1 MNIQGIDPG
10 AIPFGALIQQGV
22 HMRGNRTHFAAG
34 LAVVLGMSCFTGLQA
49 QTAQTRAKVPTTI
62 PRYQPQAAVKGPI
75 DLPGADE
82 LMDLGDEWS
91 SGFKKFH
98 PEANLIYRS
107 KLTKDA
113 VKDFQE
119 GSALLILA
127 DRELSPEETKT
138 FQTKFGYM
146 PMRIPVCLDANIVF
160 VNKANP
166 ITSITMEQL
175 DAIYS
180 RTRLGGTKAQ
190 AMVWGDLGVKGEYAK
205 LPIVAY
211 ARAEGTNTRTSFAAQ
226 AMLKGEYRPGIQER
240 GDSSALA
247 EAVMTDRAGIA
258 FGTMASWYFANKVL
272 PVVPYHIEDAR
283 FPNQDAVTT
292 SKYPMPRLFYAYLNR
307 TPGQPLPAP
316 VNEVIHFLLTQE
328 GQNAVADSGLLP
340 GPPEFIQIAL
350 KRLSR

>member
-1 MNIQGIDPG
+1 MS
-10 AIPFGALIQQGV
+10 A
-22 HMRGNRTHFAAG
+22 NRTHLASG
-34 LAVVLGMSCFTGLQA
+34 LAVALGMSCFGGLQA
-49 QTAQTRAKVPTTI
+49 QTAQTRAKVPTAI

-91 SGFKKFH
+91 SGFRKFH

-119 GSALLILA
+119 GTSLLILA
-127 DRELSPEETKT
+127 DREFTADETKT
-138 FQTKFGYM
+138 FQAKFGYM

-166 ITSITMEQL
+166 LTSITMDQL

-180 RTRLGGTKAQ
+180 RTRLSGAKAP
-190 AMVWGDLGVKGEYAK
+190 AMVWGDLGLKGEWAK
-205 LPIVAY
+205 MPITAY
-211 ARAEGTNTRTSFAAQ
+211 ARAEGSNTRTSFAAQ
-226 AMLKGEYRPGIQER
+226 AMLKGEYRTGIQER

-272 PVVPYHIEDAR
+272 PVVPYHIDEAR
-283 FPNQDAVTT
+283 FPNQDAITT
-292 SKYPMPRLFYAYLNR
+292 SKYPMPRMFYAYLNR
-307 TPGQPLPAP
+307 TPGKPLPVP
-316 VNEVIHFLLTQE
+316 VNEVIHFLLMQE

-340 GPPEFIQIAL
+340 GPPEFITIAL

>member
-1 MNIQGIDPG
+1 MS
-10 AIPFGALIQQGV
+10 A
-22 HMRGNRTHFAAG
+22 NRTHLASG
-34 LAVVLGMSCFTGLQA
+34 LAVALGMSCFGGLQA
-49 QTAQTRAKVPTTI
+49 QTAQTRAKVPTAI
-62 PRYQPQAAVKGPI
+62 PRYQPQAQVKGPI

-119 GSALLILA
+119 GTSLLILA
-127 DRELSPEETKT
+127 DRELTADETKA
-138 FQTKFGYM
+138 FQAKFGYM

-166 ITSITMEQL
+166 LTSITMEQL

-180 RTRLGGTKAQ
+180 RTRLSGAKAP
-190 AMVWGDLGVKGEYAK
+190 AMVWGDLGLKGEWAK
-205 LPIVAY
+205 MPITAY
-211 ARAEGTNTRTSFAAQ
+211 ARAEGSNTRTSFAAQ
-226 AMLKGEYRPGIQER
+226 AMLKGEYRAGIQER

-258 FGTMASWYFANKVL
+258 FGTMASWYFANKVI
-272 PVVPYHIEDAR
+272 PVMPYHIDEAR
-283 FPNQDAVTT
+283 FPNQDAITT
-292 SKYPMPRLFYAYLNR
+292 SKYPMPRMFYAYLNR
-307 TPGQPLPAP
+307 TPGKPLPAP

-340 GPPEFIQIAL
+340 GPPEFITIAL

>member
-1 MNIQGIDPG
+1 
-10 AIPFGALIQQGV
+10 
-22 HMRGNRTHFAAG
+22 MRGNHTYLAAG
-34 LAVVLGMSCFTGLQA
+34 MAAAMGMSCFTGLQA
-49 QTAQTRAKVPTTI
+49 QTAQTRAKVPASV
-62 PRYQPQAAVKGPI
+62 PRYQAQAAVKGPI

-91 SGFKKFH
+91 AGFRKFH

-107 KLTKDA
+107 KLTKEA
-113 VKDFQE
+113 VKDFQD
-119 GSALLILA
+119 GAALLILA
-127 DRELSPEETKT
+127 DREFTPEEVKA

-180 RTRLGGTKAQ
+180 RTRLGGSKAP
-190 AMVWGDLGVKGEYAK
+190 ALTWGDLGVKGEWAK
-205 LPIVAY
+205 MPIVAY

-226 AMLKGEYRPGIQER
+226 AMLKGEYRPGIQEC

-247 EAVMTDRAGIA
+247 ESVMTDRAGIA
-258 FGTMASWYFANKVL
+258 FGTMASWYYANKVL
-272 PVVPYHIEDAR
+272 PVAPYHIDEAR
-283 FPNQDAVTT
+283 FPTQENVTT

-307 TPGQPLPAP
+307 TPGQPLPPA

>member
-1 MNIQGIDPG
+1 
-10 AIPFGALIQQGV
+10 
-22 HMRGNRTHFAAG
+22 MRGNHTYLAAG
-34 LAVVLGMSCFTGLQA
+34 VAVALGMSCFTGLKA
-49 QTAQTRAKVPTTI
+49 QTAQTRAKVPASI
-62 PRYQPQAAVKGPI
+62 PRYQAQAAVKGPI

-91 SGFKKFH
+91 AGFRKFH

-113 VKDFQE
+113 VKDFQD
-119 GSALLILA
+119 GTALLILA
-127 DRELSPEETKT
+127 DREFTPEETKA

-160 VNKANP
+160 VNKSNP

-180 RTRLGGTKAQ
+180 RTRLGGAKAP
-190 AMVWGDLGVKGEYAK
+190 ALTWGDLGVKGEWAK
-205 LPIVAY
+205 TPIVAY

-272 PVVPYHIEDAR
+272 PVAPYHMEDAR
-283 FPNQDAVTT
+283 FPNQENVTT

-307 TPGQPLPAP
+307 TPGQPLPPA